1 MDTRELAEKRDGMI
15 IVKIKG
21 GLGNQMFQY
30 AMARRFQISYGID
43 RIGLDLTV
51 IGKDRLRDF
60 GLQHFALFDKVEVVE
75 DKNNRAKLQE
85 DLARRL
91 VSYFIAGRQEG
102 TAGKREDFLAA
113 FFALFGVIQRD
124 HSLVKDKALLRLHK
138 NIYMNGWFQ
147 EAEML
152 QPIRD
157 ILLEEFQWK
166 PTEISGASVCRQIL
180 STNAVCVHIRRGD
193 YVNNPI
199 FDVCGDSYYYKAME
213 YMRGIL
219 SNPVFYIFSDAVDE
233 LESTMRFPCPVV
245 YVKGGHQDYEDLYL
259 MKNCRHFI
267 MSNSTYSWWAQF
279 LGQAEDKVVVAPKK
293 WCLTEDMSIGVYMK
307 DWVLMDVS

>member
-1 MDTRELAEKRDGMI
+1 MI
-15 IVKIKG
+15 IVRIKG

-30 AMARRFQISYGID
+30 AMARRFQMKYGID
-43 RIGLDLTV
+43 KIGLDLTV
-51 IGKDRLRDF
+51 IRKDQLRDF
-60 GLQHFALFDKVEVVE
+60 GLHHFELFDKVEVVE
-75 DKNNRAKLQE
+75 NKNYRVKLQE

-91 VSYFIAGRQEG
+91 VSYFIGGRQEG
-102 TAGKREDFLAA
+102 MAGKREDFLAA

-124 HSLVKDKALLRLHK
+124 HSLVKDKLLLRLHK
-138 NIYMNGWFQ
+138 TIFMNGWFQ

-157 ILLEEFQWK
+157 ILLEDFLWK
-166 PTEISGASVCRQIL
+166 PTDISSDSMCQQIL

-213 YMRGIL
+213 YMKETL
-219 SNPVFYIFSDAVDE
+219 PDPVFYVFSDAVDE
-233 LESTMRFPCPVV
+233 IESAMSFPCPVV
-245 YVKGGHQDYEDLYL
+245 YVRGRHQDYEDLYL
-259 MKNCRHFI
+259 MKNCRYFI

-279 LGQAEDKVVVAPKK
+279 LGQADDKVVIAPKK
-293 WCLTEDMSIGVYMK
+293 WCLTEDMSVGVYMK
-307 DWVLMDVS
+307 DWILMDVL

>member
-1 MDTRELAEKRDGMI
+1 MI
-15 IVKIKG
+15 IVRIKG

-30 AMARRFQISYGID
+30 AMARRFQIEYGID
-43 RIGLDLTV
+43 QIGLDLTV
-51 IGKDRLRDF
+51 INRDQLRYF
-60 GLQHFALFDKVEVVE
+60 GLHHFALFDRIEVIE
-75 DKNNRAKLQE
+75 NKNPIARMQE
-85 DLARRL
+85 ELAQRL

-102 TAGKREDFLAA
+102 IAGNRENFWAA

-124 HSLVKDKALLRLHK
+124 HSPVRDRFFLRWHK

-152 QPIRD
+152 QPVRD
-157 ILLEEFQWK
+157 ILLEDFQWK
-166 PTEISGASVCRQIL
+166 PTDIANTPVCRQIL

-199 FDVCGDSYYYKAME
+199 FDVCGNAYYYKAME
-213 YMRGIL
+213 YMQRTL
-219 SNPVFYIFSDAVDE
+219 STPVFYVFSDAVDE
-233 LESTMRFPCPVV
+233 IEGTMRFPCPVV
-245 YVKGGHQDYEDLYL
+245 LIKEEHKDYEDLYL

-279 LGQAEDKVVVAPKK
+279 LGQAGDKVVVAPKK
-293 WCLTEDMSIGVYMK
+293 WCLTEDMNVGVYMK
-307 DWVLMDVS
+307 DWILMDVS

>member
-1 MDTRELAEKRDGMI
+1 MI

-30 AMARRFQISYGID
+30 AMARRFQVEYGID
-43 RIGLDLTV
+43 QIGLDLTV
-51 IGKDRLRDF
+51 INRDSLRNF
-60 GLQHFALFDKVEVVE
+60 SLHHFAFFDRIEVIE
-75 DKNNRAKLQE
+75 NKNHIAKMQE
-85 DLARRL
+85 ALAKKM

-102 TAGKREDFLAA
+102 IAGNREDFWAA

-124 HSLVKDKALLRLHK
+124 HSLAEDKFFLRFHK

-152 QPIRD
+152 QPVRD
-157 ILLEEFQWK
+157 ILLEDFQWK
-166 PTEISGASVCRQIL
+166 PTDIANTPVYRQIL

-199 FDVCGDSYYYKAME
+199 FDVCGNVYYYKAME
-213 YMRGIL
+213 YMQRTL
-219 SNPVFYIFSDAVDE
+219 TNPVFYIFSDAADE
-233 LESTMRFPCPVV
+233 IEGTMRFPCPVV
-245 YVKGGHQDYEDLYL
+245 WIKGEHQDYEDLYL

-279 LGQAEDKVVVAPKK
+279 LGQARDKVVVAPKK
-293 WCLTEDMSIGVYMK
+293 WCLTEDMKVGIYMK

>member
-60 GLQHFALFDKVEVVE
+60 GLQHFALFDTVEVVE

-166 PTEISGASVCRQIL
+166 PADISGASVCRQIL

-233 LESTMRFPCPVV
+233 LESMMRFPCPVV

-279 LGQAEDKVVVAPKK
+279 LGQEEDKVVVAPKK

>member
-60 GLQHFALFDKVEVVE
+60 GLQHFALFDTVEVVE

-152 QPIRD
+152 QLIRD

-166 PTEISGASVCRQIL
+166 PTDISGASVCRQIL

-279 LGQAEDKVVVAPKK
+279 LGQEEDKVVVAPKK

>member
-1 MDTRELAEKRDGMI
+1 MGARKLTEKRDDMI

-30 AMARRFQISYGID
+30 AMARRFQMKYGID
-43 RIGLDLTV
+43 KIGLDLT
-51 IGKDRLRDF
+51 IIRKDQLRDF
-60 GLQHFALFDKVEVVE
+60 GLQHFELFDKVEVV
-75 DKNNRAKLQE
+75 KNKNYRVKLQE

-91 VSYFIAGRQEG
+91 VSYFIGGRQERI
-102 TAGKREDFLAA
+102 AGKREDFLAA

-124 HSLVKDKALLRLHK
+124 HSLVKDKLLLRLHK
-138 NIYMNGWFQ
+138 NIFMNGWFQ

-157 ILLEEFQWK
+157 ILLEDFLWK
-166 PTEISGASVCRQIL
+166 PTDISNDSVCQQIL
-180 STNAVCVHIRRGD
+180 SSNAVCVHIRRGD

-213 YMRGIL
+213 YMKETVPD
-219 SNPVFYIFSDAVDE
+219 PVFYVFSDAVDE
-233 LESTMRFPCPVV
+233 IESAMSFPCPVV
-245 YVKGGHQDYEDLYL
+245 YVRGRHQDYEDLYL

-279 LGQAEDKVVVAPKK
+279 LGQADDKVVIAPKK
-293 WCLTEDMSIGVYMK
+293 WCLTDDMSVGVYMK
-307 DWVLMDVS
+307 DWILMDVS

>member
-1 MDTRELAEKRDGMI
+1 MGAWKLAEKRDGMI
-15 IVKIKG
+15 IVRIKG

-30 AMARRFQISYGID
+30 AMAKRFQMKYGID
-43 RIGLDLTV
+43 KIGLDLTV
-51 IGKDRLRDF
+51 IRKDQLRDF
-60 GLQHFALFDKVEVVE
+60 GLHRFSLFDKVEVVQN
-75 DKNNRAKLQE
+75 KNNRQRLQE
-85 DLARRL
+85 SLARRM
-91 VSYFIAGRQEG
+91 VSYFIAGRPEG
-102 TAGKREDFLAA
+102 TAGRREDFWAV

-124 HSLVKDKALLRLHK
+124 HSLAQDKLLLRLHK

-157 ILLEEFQWK
+157 ILLEDFRWK
-166 PTEISGASVCRQIL
+166 PTDISDTPVCRQIL

-213 YMRGIL
+213 YMKKTVRD
-219 SNPVFYIFSDAVDE
+219 PVFYVFSDAVDE
-233 LESTMRFPCPVV
+233 IENAMSFPCPVV
-245 YVKGGHQDYEDLYL
+245 YVRGPHQDYEDLYL
-259 MKNCRHFI
+259 MKSCRHFI

-279 LGQAEDKVVVAPKK
+279 LGQADDKVVIAPKK
-293 WCLTEDMSIGVYMK
+293 WCLTEDMSVGVYMK
-307 DWVLMDVS
+307 DWILMDVL